1 MMEPDWR
8 RDERTGVKMYRH
20 IDNVQVEADFAC
32 EQGVRYR
39 YRLEITKHGASR
51 SPKTACVVMQ
61 NPSCAGK
68 DIADR
73 SVEFLEKVVFE
84 KQQQAFDGVERLLIV
99 NQFARVQTKTSAKFG
114 CDSDIGEKNNE
125 AIKSALEEAQ
135 VVVIAWGKSNKF
147 KERQKYVCALLKPMT
162 DKQLYRTR
170 YHPAAR
176 KSCSERSILC
186 PLPSK

>member
-1 MMEPDWR
+1 
-8 RDERTGVKMYRH
+8 MYRH
-20 IDNVQVEADFAC
+20 IDNVRVEPPDFAC

-73 SVEFLEKVVFE
+73 SVKFLEKVVFG

-99 NQFARVQTKTSAKFG
+99 NQFARVQTKTSALNRKFG
-114 CDSDIGEKNNE
+114 CDSDIGVRNNE

-135 VVVIAWGKSNKF
+135 VIVIAWGKSNKF
-147 KERQKYVCALLKPMT
+147 KKRQEYVYALLRPMT

-186 PLPSK
+186 PLSSE